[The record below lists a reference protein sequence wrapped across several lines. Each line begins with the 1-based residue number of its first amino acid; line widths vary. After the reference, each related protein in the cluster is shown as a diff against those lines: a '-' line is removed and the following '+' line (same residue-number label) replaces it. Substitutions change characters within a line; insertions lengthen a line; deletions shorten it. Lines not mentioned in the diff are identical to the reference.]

1 MALKEILNKYKK
13 LDDSK
18 NEPDWELYKK
28 NWQNS
33 VKHLQELFM
42 SKWFDDYK
50 QEGLMTFQLL
60 QTKRL
65 DSYLGEYITSNLEI
79 TLSGNKYLMLEP
91 ISGVTSE
98 YDGKLEF
105 YMLGNVYNSTTI
117 LRKLLDDGK
126 EEWILAPSYDKNT
139 HLTLEKSQIE
149 SLIEKWL
156 K

>member
-28 NWQNS
+28 KWQDS
-33 VKHLQELFM
+33 IKHLQHLFM
-42 SKWFDDYK
+42 FKWFNEYET
-50 QEGLMTFQLL
+50 EGLMTFQILP
-60 QTKRL
+60 TKRL

-91 ISGVTSE
+91 ISGITSE

-105 YMLGNVYNSTTI
+105 YMLGNVYHKVTI
-117 LRKLLDDGK
+117 LRNLLENGS
-126 EEWILAPSYDKNT
+126 EEWILATSYDKNT
-139 HLTLEKSQIE
+139 HVKLDKLLLEK
-149 SLIEKWL
+149 LIEKWL